1 MENRKKLALVTGAS
15 QGLGACIAH
24 RLAAIGFKVIVNYAH
39 SDARAEAVAAD
50 IRAKNGDAIAMK
62 CDISDESAVVALF
75 AKVEKEF
82 GGVDVL
88 VNNARIDPLSRRPE
102 ETDGMWWDRVL
113 SVGLRGAY
121 LCSNEFTKYA
131 E

>member
-39 SDARAEAVAAD
+39 SDVRAEAVAAD

-62 CDISDESAVVALF
+62 CDISDEVAVVALF

-88 VNNARIDPLSRRPE
+88 VNNA
-102 ETDGMWWDRVL
+102 
-113 SVGLRGAY
+113 
-121 LCSNEFTKYA
+121 
-131 E
+131 